1 MTYFD
6 GRGLGER
13 IRYLLAETNTDY
25 EERIITKDMLAQLRE
40 NGDLLFMQLP
50 LLEIDGLELTQ
61 SGAILRYLARKHDLY
76 GRDVREATM
85 CDMLEGG
92 LRDFIEK
99 FMGRP
104 FQQDKEKF
112 VAEKVEPYV
121 ERYLKPLNA
130 MMQRNNGGEKRGFI
144 LGDKINFPDL
154 LLLEVLEYVT
164 ELLPAYLTQYPFL
177 EAFYQRM
184 LERPTIKSF
193 HSSSRHKPLSDDVY
207 AAHVSEVLGWK
218 KK

>member
-50 LLEIDGLELTQ
+50 LLEIDGLKLIQ
-61 SGAILRYLARKHDLY
+61 SGAILRYLARKHGLY
-76 GRDVREATM
+76 GRNAQEATT

-92 LRDFIEK
+92 MRDFIEK

-104 FQQDKEKF
+104 FQQDKDKF

-121 ERYLKPLNA
+121 DRYLKPLNA
-130 MMQRNNGGEKRGFI
+130 MMQRNNGGEKKGFI
-144 LGDKINFPDL
+144 LGDHINFPDL
-154 LLLEVLEYVT
+154 LVLESLEYMT
-164 ELLPAYLTQYPFL
+164 ELFPSYLPQYPFL

-184 LERPTIKSF
+184 LERPAIKSF
-193 HSSSRHKPLSDDVY
+193 RSSSQHKPLSDDVY

-218 KK
+218 K

>member
-1 MTYFD
+1 MTYFE

-50 LLEIDGLELTQ
+50 LLEIDGLKLIQ
-61 SGAILRYLARKHDLY
+61 SGAIVRYLARKHDLY
-76 GRDVREATM
+76 GRNAQEACM
-85 CDMLEGG
+85 CDMMEGG
-92 LRDFIEK
+92 LCDFLAK

-104 FQQDKEKF
+104 FQEDKDKY
-112 VAEKVEPYV
+112 VAEKVEPFV
-121 ERYLKPLNA
+121 VRYLKPFNA
-130 MMQRNNGGEKRGFI
+130 MMERNNGGEKKGFI
-144 LGDKINFPDL
+144 LGDKINYPDL
-154 LLLEVLEYVT
+154 LLLECLESVV
-164 ELLPAYLTQYPFL
+164 ELLPSYLPQYPFL

-193 HSSSRHKPLSDDVY
+193 RASSRHKPMGDDVY

-218 KK
+218 K